1 MTKVQKII
9 TAGVAVA
16 LIGVFVVSDFKWIK
30 TNKKSKTG
38 DANASGEPMDNNEL
52 AAEKSFSKATG
63 DCGCL
68 SVNDLSLKK

>member
-1 MTKVQKII
+1 MTKTQKII
-9 TAGVAVA
+9 TAGLAIT
-16 LIGVFVVSDFKWIK
+16 LIGVFIVSDFKWIK

-38 DANASGEPMDNNEL
+38 DANASGEAVENHEL
-52 AAEKSFSKATG
+52 NTDKGTANASG